1 MEERSPDERETM
13 EVITAKKIDS
23 MNLTTSKQTVEKLQK
38 SLQAKAKAE
47 PSYRFYSL
55 WDKVYRTDILCI
67 AYAQCL
73 GNKGS
78 AGADNITFE
87 DIESQEGGRKK
98 WLGDLQ
104 QELQTK
110 RYRPAPLLRVW
121 IPKSNGSERP
131 LSIPTIRDRV
141 VQMAILLVLGPIF
154 EEDLSPR
161 QYAFRPGVDAKMAV
175 RRVYFQITK
184 HRRGEIVDGDL
195 SDYFGTIPHGMLFKS
210 ISRRV
215 ADKSLLGFL
224 KKFLRAAVV
233 EKNGRKQSQ
242 TTNAKDKNRGIPQGG
257 PICPLLANI
266 YFRRFMKAWEEFE
279 FEKKLNAYV
288 VNYADDFV
296 ICCGKGQGAK
306 TLAIMERLMGKI
318 GLTVNKEKTKLL
330 DVCETSFQFLGY
342 EFGHFYGKHG
352 KRYLGTQPSR
362 RAIKKVVRTIHELT
376 TPKWVFKSAQQQV
389 RSLNAILRGWC
400 NYFDQGPVTN
410 AYQTVTR
417 YTERRFR
424 RWLIRKF
431 KQRGTHG
438 YKTYPASYLYD
449 KFGLYKPLMTRE
461 SRLSAKACHLS

>member
-1 MEERSPDERETM
+1 MEERSPDEKETM
-13 EVITAKKIDS
+13 KVMTAKKIDS
-23 MNLTTSKQTVEKLQK
+23 KNLTTSKQTVEKLQK

-55 WDKVYRTDILCI
+55 WDKVYRSDILFI
-67 AYAQCL
+67 AYAQCYR
-73 GNKGS
+73 NKGS
-78 AGADNITFE
+78 AGADDITFD
-87 DIESQEGGRKK
+87 DIETQEGGRNK

-110 RYRPAPLLRVW
+110 RYRPEPLLRVW
-121 IPKSNGSERP
+121 IPKSNGSKRP
-131 LSIPTIRDRV
+131 LSIPSIRDRV
-141 VQMAILLVLGPIF
+141 VQMAMLLVLGPIF

-184 HRRGEIVDGDL
+184 HRRREIVDGDL

-215 ADKSLLGFL
+215 ADKNLLGIL
-224 KKFLRAAVV
+224 KKFLQAAVV
-233 EKNGRKQSQ
+233 EEKGRKQSQ
-242 TTNAKDKNRGIPQGG
+242 MTKAKDNNRGIPQGG

-279 FEKKLNAYV
+279 FEKKLDAYV

-296 ICCGKGQGAK
+296 ICCGTGQGAK
-306 TLAIMERLMGKI
+306 TLAIMERLMGKL
-318 GLTVNKEKTKLL
+318 GLTINKDKTQLI
-330 DVCETSFQFLGY
+330 DVQENSFQFLGY
-342 EFGHFYGKHG
+342 EFGYFYGKDG

-362 RAIKKVVRTIHELT
+362 KAIKKVVQTIHEFT
-376 TPKWVFKSAQQQV
+376 TPNRLFKSAEEQV
-389 RSLNAILRGWC
+389 RSLNATLRGWC
-400 NYFDQGPVTN
+400 NYFDQGPVTK

-417 YTERRFR
+417 YTEKRFR
-424 RWLIRKF
+424 RWLTRKF

-438 YKTYPASYLYD
+438 YKTYPAKCLYE

-461 SRLSAKACHLS
+461 SRLSAKACNFS